1 MTSLLKTVTPTQK
14 LNVPEI
20 PGLSFI
26 DRCDC
31 VSWQYQR
38 STEVLDTAGDICLR
52 NFYAGSWHNGIQS
65 PARRAR

>member
-1 MTSLLKTVTPTQK
+1 MTSLVKTITPTQIEC
-14 LNVPEI
+14 VGI

-31 VSWQYQR
+31 VSWQR